1 MSPTPGALLLKAI
14 RSLPDD
20 EQEQLLVSLLDR
32 VAGPAQD
39 PGHAPGAGPAPGA
52 RPAPDAEAAGLSGIR
67 LSGLLRSLPVGLAP
81 LELRFGPP
89 PLAGLSSSV
98 AAEHGLKVLPVRL
111 PTGDYE
117 RLRAW
122 SKQHDFS
129 MAVIVRTLVER
140 FLNSQPPPATT
151 P

>member
-1 MSPTPGALLLKAI
+1 MSPSTGALLLKAI
-14 RSLPDD
+14 RSLPDG

-39 PGHAPGAGPAPGA
+39 AGPA
-52 RPAPDAEAAGLSGIR
+52 APSGVR
-67 LSGLLRSLPVGLAP
+67 LSGLLGSLPLEPAP
-81 LELRFGPP
+81 LELRTSVQ
-89 PLAGLSSSV
+89 PLGELPQSL
-98 AAEHGLKVLPVRL
+98 AEDHGLKVLPVRL
-111 PTGDYE
+111 PTGDYD

-140 FLNSQPPPATT
+140 FLNSQAPSSPIS
-151 P
+151 

>member
-1 MSPTPGALLLKAI
+1 MSEGGPAMSPTSGALLLKAI

-32 VAGPAQD
+32 IAGPGQVA
-39 PGHAPGAGPAPGA
+39 AP
-52 RPAPDAEAAGLSGIR
+52 AADR
-67 LSGLLRSLPVGLAP
+67 LRSLPIELAP
-81 LELRFGPP
+81 LEPRFGAQ
-89 PLAGLSSSV
+89 PLGVLPSSV
-98 AAEHGLKVLPVRL
+98 AEDHGLKVLPVRL

-140 FLNSQPPPATT
+140 FLNSQAPPSATS
-151 P
+151 

>member
-1 MSPTPGALLLKAI
+1 MSLTPGALLLKAI

-32 VAGPAQD
+32 VAAGPAHVAGPAQN
-39 PGHAPGAGPAPGA
+39 AWLA
-52 RPAPDAEAAGLSGIR
+52 RAAGHGATSGVR
-67 LSGLLRSLPVGLAP
+67 LGDLLRSLPVELAP
-81 LELRFGPP
+81 LGLQPMAQPLGELPQ
-89 PLAGLSSSV
+89 SV
-98 AAEHGLKVLPVRL
+98 AEEHGLKVLPVRL

-140 FLNSQPPPATT
+140 FLNSQPPPSAIS
-151 P
+151 